1 MRRNRWKW
9 IGFGVALA
17 FLIIYG
23 IELSTTGI
31 ERIHGPL
38 AEEDRTYIQYKE
50 EVTSTSD
57 ERKLEDRIE
66 ELERDLE
73 YLKRGGRMPVDA
85 NSRWPG
91 LPYESDEPVVN
102 RLADSTSELLENAS
116 SSGIRFIAS
125 LFNGLFD

>member
-17 FLIIYG
+17 FLVIYG

-38 AEEDRTYIQYKE
+38 AEGNGQYVQYE
-50 EVTSTSD
+50 EEPPQSSRD
-57 ERKLEDRIE
+57 RKLEDRIA
-66 ELERDLE
+66 ELERELDD
-73 YLKRGGRMPVDA
+73 LKRGNRYPVDA
-85 NSRWPG
+85 DSRWPG
-91 LPYESDEPVVN
+91 LYEPDEPVVN
-102 RLADSTSELLENAS
+102 KLADSTSELLENAS

-125 LFNGLFD
+125 FFNGLFD